1 MARLKIGTH
10 DSMTGERSMWIS
22 IPGIPF
28 ARTQSKTIYEQY
40 CAGCRLFDLRTK
52 KVFGKWRGAHGW
64 WYSKKSTEEVLAC
77 LNVLSTKS
85 DPINVSITYE
95 GRLKNAGE
103 FEEVVKGW
111 KEKYGNLRWGPVAA
125 KYKNDHTLKVEYGNI
140 MEADKDFQ
148 GGPQFFLPLDGR
160 TWHIILPIPWLWKQF
175 YFKKVEFNTKEYR
188 IVDFL

>member
-1 MARLKIGTH
+1 MERLKIGTH

-40 CAGCRLFDLRTK
+40 CVGCRLFDLRTK
-52 KVFGKWRGAHGW
+52 KVFGKWRGAHGL
-64 WYSKKSTEEVLAC
+64 WYSKRGTEDVLAF
-77 LNVLSTKS
+77 LNVLSTNEDS
-85 DPINVSITYE
+85 INVSLTYE
-95 GRLKNAGE
+95 GRLKNTGE
-103 FEEVVKGW
+103 FRQVAEEW
-111 KEKYGNLRWGPVAA
+111 KRKYNKLRWGTVAA
-125 KYKNDHTLKVEYGNI
+125 KYKNDRTLKVEYGNI
-140 MEADKDFQ
+140 LEADADFQ

-175 YFKKVEFNTKEYR
+175 YFRNVEFNTTEYR